1 MNILKLIVLNL
12 ILFSTVIFGQ
22 GNDTLVTPKLKK
34 DYSSPGGIFI
44 TPSLGMEIPM
54 AGISGNSNMALS
66 LGAKLEYSSIKI
78 YPFVI
83 GVSFQ
88 VNNHNGSEEY
98 KTINLLN
105 TFVTKITSVGLSV
118 DFLLAKFFKTK
129 FTVPFFILEG
139 KYFKIQ
145 REISPEKELEGVL
158 KDESGFG
165 VTAGAG
171 FTLYVFDL
179 IGTYSYF
186 EKNST
191 IGFKT
196 RIRVPIIKF

>member
-1 MNILKLIVLNL
+1 MNILKFIVLYTL
-12 ILFSTVIFGQ
+12 LSSTIVFGQ
-22 GNDTLVTPKLKK
+22 GKDTLLLSKPKK

-78 YPFVI
+78 YPFI
-83 GVSFQ
+83 LGVTFQ

-105 TFVTKITSVGLSV
+105 TFTTKITSFGISV
-118 DFLLAKFFKTK
+118 DFLLAKFLKTK

-139 KYFKIQ
+139 KYFQIQ
-145 REISPEKELEGVL
+145 REISPEKELAGVI
-158 KDESGFG
+158 KDESGIG

-171 FTLYVFDL
+171 FTLYIFDI

>member
-1 MNILKLIVLNL
+1 MNILKISILYLL
-12 ILFSTVIFGQ
+12 LFSSILFGQ
-22 GNDTLVTPKLKK
+22 GKDTLITSKPKK
-34 DYSSPGGIFI
+34 DYSSPGGLFI
-44 TPSLGMEIPM
+44 TPSLGMELPM
-54 AGISGNSNMALS
+54 SGISGNSNMALS

-78 YPFVI
+78 YPFVLGI
-83 GVSFQ
+83 SFQ

-98 KTINLLN
+98 RTINLLN
-105 TFVTKITSVGLSV
+105 TFTTKITSFGISV
-118 DFLLAKFFKTK
+118 DFLLAKFLKTK

-139 KYFKIQ
+139 KYFQIQ
-145 REISPEKELEGVL
+145 REISPEKELAGIL
-158 KDESGFG
+158 KDESGIG

-171 FTLYVFDL
+171 FTLYIFDI

>member
-1 MNILKLIVLNL
+1 MNILKFIVLNL
-12 ILFSTVIFGQ
+12 LLFSSVLFGQ
-22 GNDTLVTPKLKK
+22 GKDTLLTSKPMK

-54 AGISGNSNMALS
+54 SGISGNSNMALS

-78 YPFVI
+78 YPFVL

-98 KTINLLN
+98 RTINLLN
-105 TFVTKITSVGLSV
+105 TFTTKITSFGISV
-118 DFLLAKFFKTK
+118 DFLLAKYLKTK

-139 KYFKIQ
+139 KYFQIQ
-145 REISPEKELEGVL
+145 REISPEKELDGIL
-158 KDESGFG
+158 KDESGIG

-171 FTLYVFDL
+171 FTLYIFDI

>member
-1 MNILKLIVLNL
+1 MKIIKLIVLI
-12 ILFSTVIFGQ
+12 ILFTSTILFGQ
-22 GNDTLVTPKLKK
+22 GKDTLLTSKPKI

-78 YPFVI
+78 YPFI
-83 GVSFQ
+83 LGLSFQ

-105 TFVTKITSVGLSV
+105 TFTTKITSIGVSV
-118 DFLLAKFFKTK
+118 DFLLAKYLKTK
-129 FTVPFFILEG
+129 FTVPFFLLEG
-139 KYFKIQ
+139 KYFQIQ
-145 REISPEKELEGVL
+145 REISPEKDLDGIIKE
-158 KDESGFG
+158 ESGFG

-171 FTLYVFDL
+171 FTVYIFDI

-186 EKNST
+186 QKNST
-191 IGFKT
+191 LGFKT
-196 RIRVPIIKF
+196 RIRVPVIKF

>member
-1 MNILKLIVLNL
+1 MNILKIIIINL
-12 ILFSTVIFGQ
+12 LLFSSMLFGQ
-22 GNDTLVTPKLKK
+22 GKDTLLTLKPKK

-54 AGISGNSNMALS
+54 SGISGNSNMALS

-78 YPFVI
+78 YPFVL
-83 GVSFQ
+83 GVTFQ
-88 VNNHNGSEEY
+88 VNNHNGSEEF

-105 TFVTKITSVGLSV
+105 TYTTKITSFGVSV
-118 DFLLAKFFKTK
+118 DFLLAKFLKTK

-139 KYFKIQ
+139 KYFQIQ
-145 REISPEKELEGVL
+145 REISPEKELEGIL
-158 KDESGFG
+158 KDESGIG

-171 FTLYVFDL
+171 FTLYIFDI

>member
-1 MNILKLIVLNL
+1 MNILKFSVLYIL
-12 ILFSTVIFGQ
+12 LFSSMLFGQ
-22 GNDTLVTPKLKK
+22 GKDTLITSKPKK
-34 DYSSPGGIFI
+34 DYSSPGGLFI

-54 AGISGNSNMALS
+54 SGISGNSNMALS

-78 YPFVI
+78 YPFVL
-83 GVSFQ
+83 GVTFQ
-88 VNNHNGSEEY
+88 VNNHNASEEF

-105 TFVTKITSVGLSV
+105 TYTTKITSFGISV
-118 DFLLAKFFKTK
+118 DFLLAKYLKTK
-129 FTVPFFILEG
+129 FTVPYFILEG
-139 KYFKIQ
+139 KYFQIQ
-145 REISPEKELEGVL
+145 REISPEKELAGIL
-158 KDESGFG
+158 KDESGIG

-171 FTLYVFDL
+171 FTLYIFDI